1 MLMYKTLFVIYFAIV
16 CICNA
21 QAQNSFRFKADITTK
36 IKNTD
41 GTFQY
46 TKGSAFYD
54 RNVKKI
60 IYNITFPQKEIFVS
74 IDTLVYKYVNNKQES
89 VMGNPLKPEFSIYHF
104 MLNND
109 ISDFGLKKSSFTVG
123 NVEKADD
130 LIITKWIPPAGN
142 NSFFGNIIVSTK
154 SKRLNSVLIYN
165 AEGVLVNRQIYKKYK
180 SVNGIE
186 IPTEILTITYFGD
199 VKKYQIVEFRNVVIN
214 ETGNDSMYNF
224 NISKI

>member
-1 MLMYKTLFVIYFAIV
+1 MYHTILGLFFAF
-16 CICNA
+16 ICGFSA
-21 QAQNSFRFKADITTK
+21 QAQDSFRFKADITTK

-46 TKGSAFYD
+46 TKGSAYYD
-54 RNVKKI
+54 RNAKKI
-60 IYNITFPQKEIFVS
+60 IYNITFPQKEIYVS

-89 VMGNPLKPEFSIYHF
+89 VLGNPLKPEFSIYHF
-104 MLNND
+104 ILNND
-109 ISDFGLKKSSFTVG
+109 ISDFGLKKSSFSVG

-130 LIITKWIPPAGN
+130 LVITKWIPPAGN

-165 AEGVLVNRQIYKKYK
+165 AEGVLVNRQIYKKYI
-180 SVNGIE
+180 SVKGVE
-186 IPTEILTITYFGD
+186 IPTEILTITYFGE

-214 ETGNDSMYNF
+214 EAGNDSMYNF
-224 NISKI
+224 NVSKI

>member
-1 MLMYKTLFVIYFAIV
+1 MYHTILVFFFAFVCGV
-16 CICNA
+16 TA
-21 QAQNSFRFKADITTK
+21 QSQNSFRFKADITTK

-46 TKGSAFYD
+46 TKGSACYD
-54 RNVKKI
+54 RNTKKI
-60 IYNITFPQKEIFVS
+60 VYNITFPQKEIYVS

-104 MLNND
+104 ILNND
-109 ISDFGLKKSSFTVG
+109 ISDFGLKKSSFSVG

-154 SKRLNSVLIYN
+154 NKRLNSVLIYN
-165 AEGVLVNRQIYKKYK
+165 AEGVLVNRQIYKKYL
-180 SVNGIE
+180 SVKGVE

-214 ETGNDSMYNF
+214 EAGNDSMYNF
-224 NISKI
+224 NVSKI